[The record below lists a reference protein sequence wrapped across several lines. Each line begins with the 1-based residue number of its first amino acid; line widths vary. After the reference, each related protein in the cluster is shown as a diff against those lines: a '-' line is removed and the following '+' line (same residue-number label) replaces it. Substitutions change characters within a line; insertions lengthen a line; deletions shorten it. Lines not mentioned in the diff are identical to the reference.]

1 MKRLHVHV
9 TVADLDQAVGFYGKL
24 FAAAPTVLKPDYA
37 KWQLDDPV
45 VNFAISSRGQK
56 PGIDHLG
63 IEVDDADALHEVEA
77 RLHSAEAEVVEQ
89 RGAACCYAESD
100 KSWSFDPDGVVW
112 ETFVSHRAAE
122 EFGED
127 SRNTAIAIHGAL
139 PGPA

>member
-9 TVADLDQAVGFYGKL
+9 TVDDLDKSIGFYAKL

-37 KWQLDDPV
+37 KWRLDDPV
-45 VNFAISSRGQK
+45 VNFAISSRGRK
-56 PGIDHLG
+56 AGIDHLG
-63 IEVDDADALHEVEA
+63 IEVDDEDALGEIEA
-77 RLHSAEAEVVEQ
+77 RLAAAEARVIEQ
-89 RGAACCYAESD
+89 RGATCCYAESD

-127 SRNTAIAIHGAL
+127 SLETAIADHGA
-139 PGPA
+139 ASA

>member
-9 TVADLDQAVGFYGKL
+9 TVGDLDKAVGFYAKL

-45 VNFAISSRGQK
+45 VNFAISSRGRK

-77 RLHSAEAEVVEQ
+77 RLVAAEADVIEQ
-89 RGAACCYAESD
+89 RGATCCYAESD

-112 ETFVSHRAAE
+112 ETFVSHRQAD

-127 SRNTAIAIHGAL
+127 SLATAIAVHGA
-139 PGPA
+139 ASA

>member
-1 MKRLHVHV
+1 MPGRITGDRSLPGCESCQSSSKS
-9 TVADLDQAVGFYGKL
+9 QQ
-24 FAAAPTVLKPDYA
+24 P
-37 KWQLDDPV
+37 
-45 VNFAISSRGQK
+45 AISSRGRK

-63 IEVDDADALHEVEA
+63 IEVDDEGALHEVEA

-127 SRNTAIAIHGAL
+127 SRTTAIAIHGAL
-139 PGPA
+139 AGPA